1 MDTINLPFVYRKCLL
16 TGLFNNQILSYIET
30 QKILDNCVTLEL
42 KGKKV
47 KFFQLLKDITNFMF
61 GNKVSYDIKDWLS
74 NFKSGSYGRFSLNFA
89 AQDGKLPD

>member
-16 TGLFNNQILSYIET
+16 TGLFNNQILSYKET

-47 KFFQLLKDITNFMF
+47 L
-61 GNKVSYDIKDWLS
+61 LS
-74 NFKSGSYGRFSLNFA
+74 NTKGYSELYVW
-89 AQDGKLPD
+89 K